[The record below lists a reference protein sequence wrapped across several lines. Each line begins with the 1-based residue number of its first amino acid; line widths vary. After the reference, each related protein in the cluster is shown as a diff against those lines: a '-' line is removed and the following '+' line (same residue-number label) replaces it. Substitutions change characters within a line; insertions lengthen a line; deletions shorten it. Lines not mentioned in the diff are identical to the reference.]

1 MFYILELFL
10 LSFVFRS
17 FDWDALKLKNIVN
30 SILKWIIFKI
40 CLEIRNN
47 EFCNFFKSHKKN
59 NYFNQNLLNEWLN
72 QFFICKLFKGPST
85 KFKSC
90 ILNILVEFFAF

>member
-47 EFCNFFKSHKKN
+47 EFCNFFKSHKKTIISIKIYLMN
-59 NYFNQNLLNEWLN
+59 GLINFLFVNYLKALRQSLKVVF
-72 QFFICKLFKGPST
+72 
-85 KFKSC
+85 
-90 ILNILVEFFAF
+90 